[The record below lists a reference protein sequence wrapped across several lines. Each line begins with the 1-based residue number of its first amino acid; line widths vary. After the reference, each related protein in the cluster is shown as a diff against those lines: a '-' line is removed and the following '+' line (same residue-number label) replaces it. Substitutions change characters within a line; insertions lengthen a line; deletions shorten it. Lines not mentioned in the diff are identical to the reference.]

1 MKMKHIKLFAVVM
14 LGGLIL
20 AGCKKKNNEE
30 ENEEELITT
39 VKLTLTPVGGGSA
52 LVYSWKDV
60 DGVGGNAP
68 VIQTVTLAPSK
79 VYNCSVQFLNE
90 SVTPAE
96 DITTEVVTEGV
107 DHQVYYAVSGGA
119 ALTINGLNTDGNGL
133 PLGTTSSFTTAAA
146 STGSLKITL
155 KHKPGVKA
163 AGDAVTKGE
172 TDVEVDLPVS
182 IQ

>member
-20 AGCKKKNNEE
+20 AGCKKKNNGE

-39 VKLTLTPVGGGSA
+39 VKLTLTPVGGGAA

-68 VIQTVTLAPSK
+68 VIQTVTLAPSR
-79 VYNCSVQFLNE
+79 VYNCAVQFLDE
-90 SVTPAE
+90 SKTPAE
-96 DITTEVVTEGV
+96 DITAEVVTEGT

-119 ALTINGLNTDGNGL
+119 NLTVAGLNTDGNGL
-133 PLGTTSSFTTAAA
+133 PLGTTASFTTAAA

-163 AGDAVTKGE
+163 SGDAVTKGE
-172 TDVEVDLPVS
+172 TDVEVDFPVS

>member
-1 MKMKHIKLFAVVM
+1 MKHIKLFAVVM

-68 VIQTVTLAPSK
+68 VIQAVTLAPSK

-119 ALTINGLNTDGNGL
+119 NLTVSGLNTDAGGL
-133 PLGTTSSFTTAAA
+133 PLGTTATFTTAAA

-163 AGDAVTKGE
+163 ANDTVTKGE
-172 TDVEVDLPVS
+172 TDVEVDFPVT

>member
-1 MKMKHIKLFAVVM
+1 MKHIKLFAVVM

-68 VIQTVTLAPSK
+68 VIQAVTLAPSK

-119 ALTINGLNTDGNGL
+119 NLTVSGLNTDAGGL
-133 PLGTTSSFTTAAA
+133 PLGTTATFTTAAA

-163 AGDAVTKGE
+163 ANDAVTKGE
-172 TDVEVDLPVS
+172 TDVEVDFLVT

>member
-68 VIQTVTLAPSK
+68 VIQAVTLAPSK

-119 ALTINGLNTDGNGL
+119 NLTVSGLNTDAGGL
-133 PLGTTSSFTTAAA
+133 PLGTTATFTTAAA

-163 AGDAVTKGE
+163 ANDAVTKGE
-172 TDVEVDLPVS
+172 TDVEVDFPVT

>member
-14 LGGLIL
+14 LGGLIM
-20 AGCKKKNNEE
+20 AGCKKKNNKE

-39 VKLTLTPVGGGSA
+39 VKLTLTPAGGGSA

-68 VIQTVTLAPSK
+68 VIQTVTLASSQM
-79 VYNCSVQFLNE
+79 YNCSVQFLNE

-96 DITTEVVTEGV
+96 DITPEVVAEGT
-107 DHQVYYAVSGGA
+107 DHQVYYAASGGA
-119 ALTINGLNTDGNGL
+119 NLSINGFNTDASGL
-133 PLGTTSSFTTAAA
+133 PLGTTAGFTTGAA
-146 STGSLKITL
+146 STGFLKITL

-163 AGDAVTKGE
+163 SGDLVTKGE
-172 TDVEVDLPVS
+172 TDVEVDMPVT

>member
-1 MKMKHIKLFAVVM
+1 MKHIKLFAVVM

-20 AGCKKKNNEE
+20 VGCKKKNNEE

-79 VYNCSVQFLNE
+79 VYNCSVQFLDE
-90 SVTPAE
+90 SKTPAE

-119 ALTINGLNTDGNGL
+119 NLTITGLNNDAAGL
-133 PLGTTSSFTTAAA
+133 PLGTTSTFTSGAA
-146 STGSLKITL
+146 STGALKITL

-172 TDVEVDLPVS
+172 TDVEVDFPVS
-182 IQ
+182 VQ

>member
-1 MKMKHIKLFAVVM
+1 MKHIKLFAVVM

-68 VIQTVTLAPSK
+68 VIQAVTLAPSK

-119 ALTINGLNTDGNGL
+119 NLTVSGLNTDAGGL
-133 PLGTTSSFTTAAA
+133 PLGTTATFTTAAA
-146 STGSLKITL
+146 STGFLKITL

-163 AGDAVTKGE
+163 ANDAVTKGE
-172 TDVEVDLPVS
+172 TDVEVDFPVT

>member
-1 MKMKHIKLFAVVM
+1 MKHIKLFAVVM

-68 VIQTVTLAPSK
+68 VIQAVTLAPSK

-119 ALTINGLNTDGNGL
+119 NLTVSGLNTDAGGL
-133 PLGTTSSFTTAAA
+133 PLGTTATFTTAAA

-163 AGDAVTKGE
+163 ANDAVTKGE
-172 TDVEVDLPVS
+172 TDVEVDFPVT

>member
-20 AGCKKKNNEE
+20 AGCKKKNKDE

-60 DGVGGNAP
+60 DGVGGSAP

-90 SVTPAE
+90 SVNPAE
-96 DITTEVVTEGV
+96 DITPEVVTEGV

-119 ALTINGLNTDGNGL
+119 TLTVNGLNNDANGL
-133 PLGTTSSFTTAAA
+133 PLGVASVFTTGAV

-163 AGDAVTKGE
+163 AGDPVSKGE

-182 IQ
+182 VQ

>member
-1 MKMKHIKLFAVVM
+1 MKHMKLFAVVM

-20 AGCKKKNNEE
+20 AGCKKKNTGE

-68 VIQTVTLAPSK
+68 VIQTITLAPSK
-79 VYNCSVQFLNE
+79 IYNCAVQFLNE

-96 DITTEVVTEGV
+96 DITPEVVAEGI

-119 ALTINGLNTDGNGL
+119 NLTVAGFNTDGNGL
-133 PLGTTSSFTTAAA
+133 PLGTTASFTTAAA
-146 STGSLKITL
+146 STGILKITL

-163 AGDAVTKGE
+163 AGDLVTKGE
-172 TDVEVDLPVS
+172 TDVEVDMPVV

>member
-1 MKMKHIKLFAVVM
+1 MKMKHIKLFTVVM

-20 AGCKKKNNEE
+20 AGCKKKKNE

-39 VKLTLTPVGGGSA
+39 VRLTLTPIGGGSA

-68 VIQTVTLAPSK
+68 VIQTVILAPSK

-96 DITTEVVTEGV
+96 DITTEVVTEGT

-119 ALTINGLNTDGNGL
+119 ALTINGLNTDGIGL

-163 AGDAVTKGE
+163 ANDAVTKGE